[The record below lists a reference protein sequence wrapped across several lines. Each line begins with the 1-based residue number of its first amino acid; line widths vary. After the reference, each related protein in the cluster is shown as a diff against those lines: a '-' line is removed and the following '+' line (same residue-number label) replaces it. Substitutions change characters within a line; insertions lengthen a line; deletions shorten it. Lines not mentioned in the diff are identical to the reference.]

1 MLNKKLVSF
10 KVFRNFF
17 PLLFLLWKTEKSFV
31 VKNSWN
37 SRGNHSYINSGIS
50 SLWTHAIHPM
60 LCDFIFFSFLSY
72 LYSACTCLYSTER
85 ADPVP
90 EPRGKCSSNT
100 WTQETNY
107 NNIRKNDPWIIT
119 LHIQARRLKL
129 SRNDCCSCGAVRN
142 WEAKGHLCA
151 QVGKLCLKLVIKAPS
166 FRFSS
171 PLRWCSPSFLV
182 LHPSITGGDG
192 RSS

>member
-60 LCDFIFFSFLSY
+60 LCDFIFFFPSFLSLFSLHLFVQY
-72 LYSACTCLYSTER
+72 RTRRPSSR
-85 ADPVP
+85 ASRQMFKQHMDTRDQLQQHQKEWPLNNYP
-90 EPRGKCSSNT
+90 AHPSSEAETLQKRLLQLRSCSQLGS
-100 WTQETNY
+100 E
-107 NNIRKNDPWIIT
+107 
-119 LHIQARRLKL
+119 
-129 SRNDCCSCGAVRN
+129 G
-142 WEAKGHLCA
+142 
-151 QVGKLCLKLVIKAPS
+151 
-166 FRFSS
+166 S
-171 PLRWCSPSFLV
+171 PLCTGGKTLLKTCHKSSFL
-182 LHPSITGGDG
+182 PF
-192 RSS
+192 